1 MNRIDIKIRALFAE
15 LLTEYPKITVCKA
28 TDILLEKDL
37 AEPVK
42 RQLKQIKIRQE
53 NDEVKNYF
61 NQTLSLPVNSSMNEH
76 LLLYNT
82 AYHDETYQFRDGF
95 KMVNEPLQE
104 WLTEARES
112 YPEASDRKLVE
123 LASRAKISGA
133 DEVLRL
139 DGEALTELM
148 ANSSI

>member
-37 AEPVK
+37 PEPVK

-53 NDEVKNYF
+53 NDEVKEYF
-61 NQTLSLPVNSSMNEH
+61 NKTLCLKVDDTMNEH
-76 LLLYNT
+76 LILYNT
-82 AYHDETYQFRDGF
+82 AYDDETYQFRDGF
-95 KMVNEPLQE
+95 KMMNSELRE

-112 YPEASDRKLVE
+112 YAEASDRKLVE

-139 DGEALTELM
+139 GDAELKELIV
-148 ANSSI
+148 NSSI

>member
-28 TDILLEKDL
+28 TDLLLERSL
-37 AEPVK
+37 PEPVK

-82 AYHDETYQFRDGF
+82 AYDDETYQFRDGF
-95 KMVNEPLQE
+95 KMMNESLRE
-104 WLTEARES
+104 WLTEARDS
-112 YPEASDRKLVE
+112 YSEASDRKLVE
-123 LASRAKISGA
+123 LASRARIPGA

-139 DGEALTELM
+139 EPDALAELM
-148 ANSSI
+148 ANSSV